1 MPSIEEFGKKLK
13 EKYPQYNA
21 IDDRELGLKML
32 EKHPEYKD
40 RVFDTDPNTQAQIA
54 GTETKGV
61 FDAVKKG
68 FSNIKE
74 GIQRSG
80 QELQA
85 TLQSDAPKPIK
96 FAKTATGLVKGM
108 ISPLAEA
115 AVATPA
121 RVLGEAAQNV
131 TGIDVNEAVAQGT
144 QRLVQ
149 KGLDTEQAKK
159 AMEGWSQLKE
169 TNPDAAMALS
179 TVLDIADI
187 ASNVVGIKGATVAGE
202 VGLKG
207 AMKTA
212 KVAGETAGKAVKAT
226 GEAGKYAVGQTF
238 GLNKE
243 TVKNIIDNPKL
254 FTPKE
259 IEKIDRESIFTKA
272 KNALEARMEALS
284 ETGKEYNKIREIP
297 VKTSVSENTILEKLA
312 EKGIDVKDG
321 KITVNLGSE
330 IQLSKADISGLE
342 EVLGLLKGKDGLTPT
357 EILNLRKRLS
367 NLSGFAEGRT
377 DASSKVAKEIRATID
392 QIAKKEIPGLA
403 EVDARFSS
411 ERQFLDKVKGV
422 MFDKKGNIKD
432 NAISKIA
439 TLTGK
444 GKEMMLERMEK
455 VIPGIT
461 EDLNILKAIEDID
474 YAKSQKVGTYG
485 RTLLGAGGGMAV
497 GGPVGAI
504 LGAIATSPQV
514 GVTLLR
520 SYGRAKGLA
529 KDAIEAVVNKMKAGK
544 KLLDT
549 EKKLIDEA
557 VNSAAEKAGSRL
569 KDMGG
574 KGGLSIKNVST
585 PAQKRAATLARKQSA
600 KEKAQV
606 ADAEKMVAEGPNA
619 KYEAGK
625 KRAFELAKSAKSFE
639 DFVKRFKNPN
649 VKVLKQIFLDAKN
662 ER

>member
-40 RVFDTDPNTQAQIA
+40 RVFDTDPNTQAQIVQSPEA
-54 GTETKGV
+54 TQGV
-61 FDAVKKG
+61 MGAIKKG
-68 FSNIKE
+68 FSNIKA
-74 GIQRSG
+74 GIQKSG
-80 QELQA
+80 QELQT
-85 TLQSDAPKPIK
+85 TLESGAPTPLKT
-96 FAKTATGLVKGM
+96 AKTATGLIKSVV
-108 ISPLAEA
+108 SPLAEA
-115 AVATPA
+115 VVATPA
-121 RVLGEAAQNV
+121 RVAGEIAQNV

-149 KGLDTEQAKK
+149 KGLDTEQAKR

-187 ASNVVGIKGATVAGE
+187 ASNVVGIKGAKMAGE

-207 AMKTA
+207 AEKS
-212 KVAGETAGKAVKAT
+212 VKAT
-226 GEAGKYAVGQTF
+226 GKAVGKVADTAGEATKYAVGQTF

-243 TVKNIIDNPKL
+243 TVKNIIDNPGL
-254 FTPKE
+254 FTEKE
-259 IEKIDRESIFTKA
+259 IAKIDRESIFTKA
-272 KNALEARMEALS
+272 KTALESRMEALS
-284 ETGKEYNKIREIP
+284 ETGKEYNKIRQIP
-297 VKTSVSENTILEKLA
+297 VKTSVSEQTILSKLA

-321 KITVNLGSE
+321 KISVNLGSE

-342 EVLGLLKGKDGLTPT
+342 EVLGLLQGKDGLTPT

-392 QIAKKEIPGLA
+392 QIAKKEIPGLS
-403 EVDARFSS
+403 EIDAKFSS

-422 MFDKKGNIKD
+422 MFDKKGNIKE
-432 NAISKIA
+432 NAVSKIA

-444 GKEMMLERMEK
+444 GKEFMLERMEK

-474 YAKSQKVGTYG
+474 YAKGQKVGSYG
-485 RTLLGAGGGMAV
+485 RAMIGAGGGAVV

-514 GVTLLR
+514 GVSIIR
-520 SYGRAKGLA
+520 SYGKAKGMA
-529 KDAIEAVVNKMKAGK
+529 KEAIEAVIGKMKSGK

-549 EKKLIDEA
+549 EKKIIDEA
-557 VNSAAEKAGSRL
+557 VNEAAKKAGSRL
-569 KDMGG
+569 KDMGS
-574 KGGLSIKNVST
+574 KGGLSLQDVSKGKAGYSD
-585 PAQKRAATLARKQSA
+585 PLLQEARKTST
-600 KEKAQV
+600 
-606 ADAEKMVAEGPNA
+606 DAVH
-619 KYEAGK
+619 
-625 KRAFELAKSAKSFE
+625 
-639 DFVKRFKNPN
+639 
-649 VKVLKQIFLDAKN
+649 
-662 ER
+662 